1 MNRKKWVRKLL
12 MVTLTLSMIFPLL
25 AACSNKNEV
34 EPGQERVLRIGVE
47 YGGYGGDDTYFR
59 QQYTDVY
66 EYANKG
72 VRIEIVPAIDASEQR
87 YDNSTDGSR
96 KEPDRVEAYKKM
108 MTSANPV
115 DIVVTDANQFR
126 KLVQD
131 GMLKQLDPLIQQ
143 DKVDTSD
150 YVPTVI
156 DGIKAM
162 GNNNLYG
169 LAPTFYSQALFYNK
183 TMFQEAGVNPPTDN
197 MTWEDMFNLAR
208 RVSKGEG
215 ADRQYGF
222 SFNRYRGT
230 EPFWDIIHTYI
241 PPLNLQLIDE
251 KGEKMTVNSPKWET
265 VFSTF
270 SKLVN
275 EKVIPGDNEDMDMAG
290 SGEEYNPFSHDNFLS
305 GHVAMVI
312 GEYSYINSDLA
323 DAMKNAEKIKGFK
336 KFDWDVV
343 TVPSHPEAPGV
354 AGGVSLS
361 NIFSINQQASNPD
374 DAWDFIKFVNSED
387 WAKIRSRSSW
397 EMVSRKKFITA
408 KDGSNFNIAAFY
420 SVKPVPPTSADLSEV
435 FNKMPNAWQVQ
446 EPGQTLFKDVVS
458 GKKTSADAVK
468 EWETK
473 GNQILQQLKKNPN
486 GTGDPVQGNV
496 YGN

>member
-12 MVTLTLSMIFPLL
+12 MVTLTLTMIFPLL
-25 AACSNKNEV
+25 AACSNKNDV
-34 EPGQERVLRIGVE
+34 EPGQERVLRIGVL

-72 VRIEIVPAIDASEQR
+72 IRIEIVPAIDASEQR
-87 YDNSTDGSR
+87 YDNPADGPR
-96 KEPDRVEAYKKM
+96 KEPDRAEALKKI

-115 DIVVTDANQFR
+115 DIVVTDASQFR
-126 KLVQD
+126 NLVQD

-143 DKVDTSD
+143 DKFDTSD

-162 GNNNLYG
+162 GDSNLYG

-183 TMFQEAGVNPPTDN
+183 TMFQEAGVNLPTDN
-197 MTWEDMFNLAR
+197 MTWEDMFTLAR

-222 SFNRYRGT
+222 SFNRYRGG
-230 EPFWDIIHTYI
+230 EPFWDIIQIYN
-241 PPLNLQLIDE
+241 PPLNLRVVDE
-251 KGEKMTVNSPKWET
+251 KGERMTVNSPKWET
-265 VFSTF
+265 VMSTF
-270 SKLVN
+270 AKLVS
-275 EKVIPGDNEDMDMAG
+275 EKVIPGGDNQDMDMSG
-290 SGEEYNPFSHDNFLS
+290 GGEEYNPYSHDSFLS
-305 GHVAMVI
+305 GHVGMVI

-354 AGGVSLS
+354 AGGVSLN
-361 NIFSINQQASNPD
+361 NIFSINQKAPNPD

-397 EMVSRKKFITA
+397 EMVARKKFITP
-408 KDGSNFNIAAFY
+408 KDGANFNIAAFY
-420 SVKPVPPTSADLSEV
+420 TVKPVPPTSADPNEL
-435 FNKMPNAWQVQ
+435 FIQMPNAWQVQ

-458 GKKTSADAVK
+458 GKKTSADALK

-473 GNQILQQLKKNPN
+473 GNQILQQLKKNPK
-486 GTGDPVQGNV
+486 DPVQGNV
-496 YGN
+496 YGD